1 MKINWKKHNI
11 RSSW

>member
-11 RSSW
+11 RPSW